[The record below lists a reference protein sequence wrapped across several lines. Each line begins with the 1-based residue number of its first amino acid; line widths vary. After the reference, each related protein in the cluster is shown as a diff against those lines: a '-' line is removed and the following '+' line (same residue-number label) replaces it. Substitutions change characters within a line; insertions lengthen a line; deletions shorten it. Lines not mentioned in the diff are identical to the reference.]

1 MKRTPKWKI
10 VQRWK
15 TSGQALILIIIT
27 FFGLL
32 FFLGLMIDLGQIFL
46 AKGYLRRAADAA
58 SLAAAGQFRQDRTI
72 TDMTNAADEVA
83 RMNGVAPTSI
93 TVQTC
98 DSMGGTGVLCPAP
111 GDMPKKLVRVT
122 IVMDYPLTFLTLL
135 NLYSVQLTETSV
147 SEAASMDV
155 VLVLDTSESMTFDA
169 PYTGGPIGADPRDAS
184 YCNLH
189 YADADA
195 CEPFK
200 QVKTNALSFANK
212 ILDKDPAKEEDRLAI
227 VTFAN
232 GWQPPPQGTQVVPM
246 TASGWTNDYSV
257 AANAINDP
265 ITGLK
270 VYDPGF
276 PCPYGLYGTAVV
288 DHTNILSPCRYYG
301 DDGTYYNL
309 SCLFCTDL
317 DAANMDNGVPHT
329 KDPAGISAFTTTDIG
344 GALRLAGSQFA
355 KDKRPDALWVVVL
368 LTDGQANATFATYED
383 TGDAGNTN
391 IYPSWVDSSL
401 YPQLMANLPLGFC
414 PDMDWVGPS
423 DNPNRRYCQDGNVTT
438 RHVVGS
444 ARYDADDFARD
455 QGDFVSCPASGT
467 MPACNGTKGQGAII
481 FTIGLGNEILALDDE
496 AAGHQKPYGGAL
508 LRYLAAVGD
517 DGNSATDPCSTEPDY
532 TKNCGNYF
540 FAQHGTDLDKV
551 FEAIYSRIF
560 TRLTQ

>member
-1 MKRTPKWKI
+1 MKRTPKWKT
-10 VQRWK
+10 VQRCK
-15 TSGQALILIIIT
+15 TSGQALILIVLT

-58 SLAAAGQFRQDRTI
+58 SLAAAGQFRQNRDI

-98 DSMGGTGVLCPAP
+98 DSMGGTDAVLCPLP

-155 VLVLDTSESMTFDA
+155 VLVIDTSESMTFDA
-169 PYTGGPIGADPRDAS
+169 SFGGGPAGADPRDAS
-184 YCNLH
+184 YCNAH

-200 QVKTNALSFANK
+200 HVKTAALSFANK

-232 GWQPPPQGTQVVPM
+232 GWQPPPLGTQVVPM
-246 TASGWTNDYSV
+246 TASGWTNDYAV

-265 ITGLK
+265 VTGLQ
-270 VYDPGF
+270 VYDPGW
-276 PCPYGLYGTAVV
+276 PCPWGLHEGDVV
-288 DHTNILSPCRYYG
+288 PDPIPLGPCRYYG
-301 DDGTYYNL
+301 EDGTYWNL
-309 SCLFCTDL
+309 ACPWCTDL
-317 DAANMDNGVPHT
+317 DNTSGHHVGDLM
-329 KDPAGISAFTTTDIG
+329 GISAFTTTDIG

-355 KDKRPDALWVVVL
+355 VSKRPDALWVVVL

-391 IYPSWVDSSL
+391 IYPTWVDSSL
-401 YPQLMANLPLGFC
+401 YDQLTANLPLGFC

-423 DNPNRRYCQDGNVTT
+423 DNPNRRYCQDGDVTT
-438 RHVVGS
+438 RHGVGS

-467 MPACNGTKGQGAII
+467 MPACHGTKGQGAII
-481 FTIGLGNEILALDDE
+481 FAIGLGNEILALDDE
-496 AAGHQKPYGGAL
+496 APPDQKPYGGAL

-517 DGNSATDPCSTEPDY
+517 DGNSATDPCATEADY

-540 FAQHGTDLDKV
+540 WAQHGTDLDKV